1 MQSTLLDNWW
11 VPLVRGIV
19 AILFGVLVLVWPGIS
34 ILAFLTIIAAF
45 WIVDGAFSIY
55 YAAKARSRGWPFWGG
70 LISIAA
76 GVAAIAAP
84 GLAAISILIVI
95 AIWAITRGLLDIY
108 SAIKFHREI
117 DFEWWLALSGAVSI
131 LFGALVLANPAAG
144 ALAMVTLIGAFAIAI
159 GVVLILAGL
168 RIRTFRNKRRPMG
181 V

>member
-1 MQSTLLDNWW
+1 MQSTLLDYWW

-19 AILFGVLVLVWPGIS
+19 AILFGVLVLVWPGLS
-34 ILAFLTIIAAF
+34 ILAFLAIIAAF
-45 WIVDGAFSIY
+45 WIADGALSMY
-55 YAAKARSRGWPFWGG
+55 YAAKARDRGWPFWGG
-70 LISIAA
+70 LISVAA

-84 GLAAISILIVI
+84 GVAAISILIVI
-95 AIWAITRGLLDIY
+95 SVWAIARGLLDIY
-108 SAIKFHREI
+108 TAIKFHREI

-168 RIRTFRNKRRPMG
+168 RIRAFRNKRRPMG